1 MATEALIYGLRLFNA
16 GSIAEVKP
24 AKVTQ
29 VNGGGDT
36 TIVMH
41 LLEGD
46 REQIKQQ
53 LLQSIDAFF
62 ELQE

>member
-1 MATEALIYGLRLFNA
+1 MATEALIYGLRLFSA
-16 GSIAEVKP
+16 GSITKVEP

-29 VNGGGDT
+29 VNSGGVT

-41 LLEGD
+41 LVEGN
-46 REQIKQQ
+46 REQIKRQ

-62 ELQE
+62 DLQE